1 MAKVLFQPKKF
12 SENEFKKLLKIEDL
26 TEKIKQVES
35 YRSTANS
42 RIRRLAK
49 ANFLGRSQPYHD
61 IFRASERE
69 FFKKVTDEK
78 DVNRLIAN
86 LSHFLT
92 SSRTTKTGLK
102 SYNERIEKARNTL
115 NEKFRDNGSK
125 VQIKDNDTLMRFF
138 ESDVYKDK
146 RKYANSEELVEI
158 FYEEYYDSQ
167 TDWNVVIKK
176 FEDFANSEF
185 SEAEIAYKKKKAEQL
200 KRKYEKMKR

>member
-1 MAKVLFQPKKF
+1 M
-12 SENEFKKLLKIEDL
+12 
-26 TEKIKQVES
+26 
-35 YRSTANS
+35 
-42 RIRRLAK
+42 
-49 ANFLGRSQPYHD
+49 
-61 IFRASERE
+61 
-69 FFKKVTDEK
+69 TDEK

-115 NEKFRDNGSK
+115 NEKFRDSGSK